1 MRGGCGCKSC
11 RGYQFSKELSTR
23 RACWHRLESGRLRI
37 RGVGCKSPEFLHFQK
52 PRSRGPTSR
61 GIRLKIEEM
70 RVQILPRPFLKTIS
84 KAHVAQ
90 QQRRWSQKPEV
101 AGANP
106 AMGTNFKGISTGQAC
121 RGRLLNVRI
130 CGSRL
135 GCKSSGFRH
144 FQNARVAQLAEAP
157 VLETGGWGCKSLHE
171 YHFQNPLWQS

>member
-1 MRGGCGCKSC
+1 
-11 RGYQFSKELSTR
+11 
-23 RACWHRLESGRLRI
+23 
-37 RGVGCKSPEFLHFQK
+37 
-52 PRSRGPTSR
+52 
-61 GIRLKIEEM
+61 M
-70 RVQILPRPFLKTIS
+70 RVQILPRPFLKSIS

-106 AMGTNFKGISTGQAC
+106 AMGTNLQGISTGQAC

-171 YHFQNPLWQS
+171 YHFQNPLWQSQQCTPLVKEIMSVRLRPEESFQCPCSVVAEHNRLSPG